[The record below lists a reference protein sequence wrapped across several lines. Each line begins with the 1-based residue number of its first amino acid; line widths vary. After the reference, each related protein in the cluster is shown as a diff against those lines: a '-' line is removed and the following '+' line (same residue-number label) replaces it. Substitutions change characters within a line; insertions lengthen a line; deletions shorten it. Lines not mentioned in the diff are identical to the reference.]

1 MAKISKT
8 DTSDLGLGKG
18 ILKETPIGNI
28 APATFR
34 PTEAEKVILLNIAD
48 MQEQGRT
55 VTQQDAIN
63 IPEEELKEKQIG
75 EDNLESAFAQLVKI
89 GMVAVGSDQTLQIT
103 ATGQPV
109 VAELK
114 KAADQEALTASSDKS
129 EPAGE
134 VPQSNPPGNMQQPN
148 AMQSPDFAE
157 SFSLIHY
164 LQDLS
169 KLFD

>member
-1 MAKISKT
+1 MKKIN
-8 DTSDLGLGKG
+8 
-18 ILKETPIGNI
+18 ETPIGNI

-63 IPEEELKEKQIG
+63 IPEEQLKQEQIG
-75 EDNLESAFAQLVKI
+75 EDNLETAFAQMVKI
-89 GMVAVGSDQTLQIT
+89 GMITVQPDQTLQIS

-114 KAADQEALTASSDKS
+114 KAKDQEAMTDQTDKNA
-129 EPAGE
+129 PGGE
-134 VPQSNPPGNMQQPN
+134 QPQSNPPGNMQQPN
-148 AMQSPDFAE
+148 AMQNPDFTE
-157 SFSLIHY
+157 SFNLIKY
-164 LQDLS
+164 MNDLT
-169 KLFD
+169 KFK